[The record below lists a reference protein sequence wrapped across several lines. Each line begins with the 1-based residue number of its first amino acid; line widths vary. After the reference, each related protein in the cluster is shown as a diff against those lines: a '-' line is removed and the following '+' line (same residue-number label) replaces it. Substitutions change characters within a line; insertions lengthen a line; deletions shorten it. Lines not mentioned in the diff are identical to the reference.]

1 MTTTSQL
8 LGGMRVI
15 EAAAFVAAPLG
26 GMTLAQMGADV
37 IRLDTVGGGLDYR
50 RWPVTE
56 DNTSLFW
63 CGLNKCKRSVVLN
76 LSTPE
81 GRELAMA
88 LITAP
93 GPEAGLLL
101 TNFPPR
107 GWLSY
112 EALSERRPDLIQLT
126 LQGDR
131 QGGSAVD
138 YTVNTR
144 VGFPLLTGPQDRD
157 DVVNHV
163 LPAWDLVTGKMAALG
178 LLAAERHRWRTGQG
192 QHVKLALEDMA
203 LATMA
208 HLGFIAESQLGQRRE
223 RYGNYLFGAFGRDVQ
238 SADGVRLMVVGLTG
252 KQWQSL
258 VQAIG
263 MQADVERIEQ
273 AQGLNLR
280 LEGDRFKAREAI
292 AAAVQAW
299 VGARNFDQVTQ
310 VFESHGVC
318 WGRYQS
324 VEEMIENTLPGN
336 PMFSTVDQPGVGPI
350 ASPSLELDFSALQRE
365 PARPAPLLGQHTEQ
379 VMLEIVG
386 LSGAEYGR
394 LHDQGIV
401 AGPA

>member
-401 AGPA
+401 AGPG